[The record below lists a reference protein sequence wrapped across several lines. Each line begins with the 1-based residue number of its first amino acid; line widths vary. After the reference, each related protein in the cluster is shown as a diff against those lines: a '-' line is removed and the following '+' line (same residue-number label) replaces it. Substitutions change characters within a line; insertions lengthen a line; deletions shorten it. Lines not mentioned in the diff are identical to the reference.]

1 MWIKL
6 FATYKSKKNM
16 KIELKINGKKVVK
29 DFTLTCEHPCSH
41 YSIPVLIDSYG
52 DVWDKITLALNEAKI
67 IEASEEEIESFKRS
81 Q

>member
-1 MWIKL
+1 MI
-6 FATYKSKKNM
+6 M

-41 YSIPVLIDSYG
+41 YRIPVLIDSDG
-52 DVWDKITLALNEAKI
+52 DVWDKITLALNGAKI